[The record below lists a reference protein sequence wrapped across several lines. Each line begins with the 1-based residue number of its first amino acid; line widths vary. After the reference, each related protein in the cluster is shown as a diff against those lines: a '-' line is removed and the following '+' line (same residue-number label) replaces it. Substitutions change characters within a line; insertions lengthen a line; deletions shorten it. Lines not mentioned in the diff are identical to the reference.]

1 MKLDFCVICGTTK
14 NLQHHHIIPI
24 SEGGD
29 DNEHNFLTVCWEH
42 HNFIHNIRRTRDK
55 ENFVKLIK
63 AGQINGVGG
72 RPKLPEEK
80 ELEICEL
87 RKEGKSY
94 RQIRKETGAGLS
106 TITRILID
114 YNFPRNPP
122 PPKPSPPKKYKHDK
136 NGQYKL
142 F

>member
-1 MKLDFCVICGTTK
+1 MKLDFCVICGINE

-29 DNEHNFLTVCWEH
+29 NHQHNFLTLCWEH
-42 HNFIHNIRRTRDK
+42 HNFIHNIIKTRDK

-63 AGQINGVGG
+63 AGQIKGVGG
-72 RPKLPEEK
+72 APKIPKEK
-80 ELEICEL
+80 ELQVCEL
-87 RKEGKSY
+87 WEEGKSY
-94 RQIRKETGAGLS
+94 RQIRKETGVSLA
-106 TITRILID
+106 TIRRISKE
-114 YNFPRNPP
+114 YNL
-122 PPKPSPPKKYKHDK
+122 PPKAPPPKKYKHNT